1 MIKTFFSVS
10 KSNMLNFKPMEL
22 SSSWELWFFGVIK
35 KICIQFKY
43 GSSTSRSVTLAKFL
57 KQSIAG

>member
-10 KSNMLNFKPMEL
+10 KNNMLNFKPMEL

-35 KICIQFKY
+35 KYVFN
-43 GSSTSRSVTLAKFL
+43 SNMAPALHAV
-57 KQSIAG
+57 